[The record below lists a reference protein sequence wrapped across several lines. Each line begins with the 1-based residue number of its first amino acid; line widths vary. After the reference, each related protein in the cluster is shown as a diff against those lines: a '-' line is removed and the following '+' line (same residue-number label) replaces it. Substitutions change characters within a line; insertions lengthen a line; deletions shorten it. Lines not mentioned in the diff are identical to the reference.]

1 VSPELGIGVVDK
13 GSAVQEVFG
22 VIAVLGAVDVMIYD
36 GFVLKQ
42 SRGIRFWNTYLSPL
56 LAIGYATL
64 GGITLTLVV
73 QSITL
78 TAHQGSVEALEIAL
92 LVVNLV
98 LVGLY
103 VVTARKRG
111 AAAQVGAAMLTR
123 GRLRALFLLVV
134 GCLLGTLVFAAI
146 AIVADSVPF
155 LAIGACSDLI
165 GHFFI
170 FFAVLRSGAYTPLR
184 PPAGLGPVRSGTDY
198 HNGER

>member
-1 VSPELGIGVVDK
+1 
-13 GSAVQEVFG
+13 
-22 VIAVLGAVDVMIYD
+22 MIYD
-36 GFVLKQ
+36 SFVLKQ

-73 QSITL
+73 QGITL

-111 AAAQVGAAMLTR
+111 ATAQVGAAMLTR

-134 GCLLGTLVFAAI
+134 SCLLGTLVFAAI
-146 AIVADSVPF
+146 AIAADSVPF
-155 LAIGACSDLI
+155 LAIGAGSDLI

-170 FFAVLRSGAYTPLR
+170 FFAVLRPGAYAPLR
-184 PPAGLGPVRSGTDY
+184 PPAGLGPVRY
-198 HNGER
+198 